1 LKSLE
6 KFKTFLIKIFDFLF
20 FKKSKKN
27 KSVKMFKTYLFIL
40 KDEFKTH
47 PFILESDEEELRQHL
62 KNNYDV
68 TKFEGRNIGN
78 REISKSEYKE
88 LVLNRIQNHDLKNN
102 YVEIAN
108 LNHKNIEPILNIQ
121 ITNDFIYFTT
131 PFFIDKL
138 ENVWKEKSQFVK
150 YDVEEMFSDF
160 WNALNF
166 LKIHN
171 ISHGT
176 IHENNL
182 AFNGNNWY
190 ISGLFSTKKT
200 GECMSG
206 CYVKSSYK
214 SRRFLKNSNIDN
226 LRGIPSDDM
235 WQLILMYVITYYG
248 FNPFLNTYDKYINIC
263 IERGKC
269 KEISKSFYGKYLK
282 YILTKKYELEN
293 DDYDKILNIFKN
305 NTDAHV

>member
-1 LKSLE
+1 
-6 KFKTFLIKIFDFLF
+6 
-20 FKKSKKN
+20 
-27 KSVKMFKTYLFIL
+27 MFKTYLFIL

-78 REISKSEYKE
+78 REILKSEYKE

-182 AFNGNNWY
+182 ASDGKKWY
-190 ISGLFSTKKT
+190 VSGLISAKKT
-200 GECMSG
+200 EECMSG
-206 CYVKSSYK
+206 ITDSSYK
-214 SRRFLKNSNIDN
+214 SRRLLNN
-226 LRGIPSDDM
+226 LNYNDEKFHTIPSDDM
-235 WQLILMYVITYYG
+235 WQLVLMYVITYYG
-248 FNPFLNTYDKYINIC
+248 FNPFNENVNIFTIVINI
-263 IERGKC
+263 IEGKC
-269 KEISKSFYGKYLK
+269 KEISNSKYGKYLK
-282 YILTKKYELEN
+282 EILISENELK
-293 DDYDKILNIFKN
+293 DYDYTKILNIIEN
-305 NTDAHV
+305 NTDDHF